1 MGELSY
7 LYDTWLTSV
16 CVCVCANATLVIS
29 SKDFLSAEVN

>member
-16 CVCVCANATLVIS
+16 CVCANGTLVIS